1 MRGTKTHLEYDP
13 IKSYGKRDCV
23 SIFLIFPRVILVN
36 NSVISDTA
44 YVVINTTSIF
54 FFIEYLHTLK
64 RGPEGPITAVKV
76 YKDSLTIKSELIS
89 DLEANYQKTLKDYKI
104 IHEKPLLPNTHHY

>member
-1 MRGTKTHLEYDP
+1 L
-13 IKSYGKRDCV
+13 
-23 SIFLIFPRVILVN
+23 N
-36 NSVISDTA
+36 
-44 YVVINTTSIF
+44 
-54 FFIEYLHTLK
+54 IEYLHTLK

>member
-1 MRGTKTHLEYDP
+1 MFFQRGAEQNQLLYMHIFEHRVPAY
-13 IKSYGKRDCV
+13 IKKR
-23 SIFLIFPRVILVN
+23 
-36 NSVISDTA
+36 T
-44 YVVINTTSIF
+44 
-54 FFIEYLHTLK
+54 
-64 RGPEGPITAVKV
+64 EGPITAVKV